1 MKSYG
6 CHARIARE
14 KGLLT
19 RKTPSTGADSSSI
32 SALNATDQEGGG
44 NMNMK
49 EMHEYVHGMVNTDVV
64 DVKLTLVPSLYTHDK
79 AEIIQMQMYVAIM
92 GLDRDLKY
100 YDLSLKS
107 PEVIWHD
114 DYEIKELLKHMV
126 IYMTRKMGIM
136 IIQGKNEL

>member
-1 MKSYG
+1 M
-6 CHARIARE
+6 E
-14 KGLLT
+14 KGLPT
-19 RKTPSTGADSSSI
+19 RKIPNTRAASSNISVMNVTG
-32 SALNATDQEGGG
+32 QEES
-44 NMNMK
+44 MNMQ
-49 EMHEYVHGMVNTDVV
+49 EMHEYVHGMVNTDAV

-79 AEIIQMQMYVAIM
+79 AEIVQMQMHVAIM